1 MRSSKIA
8 AVAVFMTGALA
19 LTHYPDYFNHA
30 KRKPF
35 PTGTAA
41 LPPFDGCTTTYTTIT
56 GEAVLLIPPPTITP
70 APIQGG
76 IVTTVDSATNI
87 TIPYTSVIT
96 QDGVET
102 YTELTTI
109 FECPSAGTFTID
121 PLTPN
126 TPAPTPPSTT
136 DELTI
141 ITETEY
147 TSECPTTTSTSALS
161 TTTQIPILMPNLP
174 KQPVLEKPKTPM
186 LENPMTP
193 KVEEPEEPEMD
204 EPEEPEEPEE
214 LEEPKKEQPKTP
226 KIEKPKT
233 PLVQVPKLTVPE
245 QDKVSFLP
253 PANIPKTSKPKS
265 PELDSGFWAIAY
277 SPYRDDKG
285 CKSAET
291 VKDDISKIRSVGF
304 KSIRIYGTDCS
315 GLENVGNAA
324 KANGLKLILGIFIN
338 DSGVSGAAD
347 QVKDILKW
355 GQWDLVDMIVIG
367 NEALFNKHT
376 TPQELAGF
384 IRSTKSS
391 FRAAGYK
398 GPCTTAEPLNIWESN
413 FKTLCDVIDVVGC
426 NIHPFFN
433 SQVDAPKS
441 GQFVKSQL
449 EIVDQICPGKRGVNL
464 ECGWPSAGDCNG
476 KACPGVSEQAKAVK
490 SIKKYAGNSS
500 VLFTY
505 TDDFWKEQGE
515 FNVEQKFGI
524 IKFLLSNQTS
534 SQDD

>member
-1 MRSSKIA
+1 MRLSKLA
-8 AVAVFMTGALA
+8 AVAVFVTGAPA
-19 LTHYPDYFNHA
+19 LTFYPDYYNYA
-30 KRKPF
+30 KRNPF
-35 PTGTAA
+35 PTGPTA
-41 LPPFDGCTTTYTTIT
+41 LPPTCGCTTTYTTIT
-56 GEAVLLIPPPTITP
+56 GQAVLLIPPPTITP
-70 APIQGG
+70 APIRGG
-76 IVTTVDSATNI
+76 MVTTVDSATNI
-87 TIPYTSVIT
+87 TVPYTSIIT

-126 TPAPTPPSTT
+126 TPAPTPPSTS
-136 DELTI
+136 DKLTI

-147 TSECPTTTSTSALS
+147 TSECPTTSSTSMLS
-161 TTTQIPILMPNLP
+161 IATQITILMPNLP
-174 KQPVLEKPKTPM
+174 KKPAIEKPKMPILEKPKTPKI
-186 LENPMTP
+186 EQP
-193 KVEEPEEPEMD
+193 KQIEEPEEPEID
-204 EPEEPEEPEE
+204 EPEE

-226 KIEKPKT
+226 KIEKPKM
-233 PLVQVPKLTVPE
+233 PLVQVPKLTAPE
-245 QDKVSFLP
+245 QDKVYFMP
-253 PANIPKTSKPKS
+253 PANIPKTSKPES

-324 KANGLKLILGIFIN
+324 KSNGLKMILGIFIN

-376 TPQELAGF
+376 SPQELAGF
-384 IRSTKSS
+384 IRSTKST

-413 FKTLCDVIDVVGC
+413 FKTLCDAIDVVGC

-464 ECGWPSAGDCNG
+464 ECGWPSAGSCNG
-476 KACPGVSEQAKAVK
+476 KACPGVSEQAKAVT
-490 SIKKYAGNSS
+490 SIKKYAGKSS

-534 SQDD
+534 SQDN